1 MGKLGGG
8 GLIGIAIVM
17 VLVGLILQLEI
28 IDFMGGVIMIAG
40 VVIAVVGLVKV
51 FTGGS
56 EA

>member
-1 MGKLGGG
+1 MNKLGGG

-17 VLVGLILQLEI
+17 VLAGLVLQLEI
-28 IDFMGGVIMIAG
+28 IDFLGYLVMIGG
-40 VVIAVVGLVKV
+40 VVIAAVGLVRV

>member
-1 MGKLGGG
+1 MNKLGGG

-17 VLVGLILQLEI
+17 VVIGILLQSPI
-28 IDFMGGVIMIAG
+28 VDWMGWAIVFAG
-40 VVIAVVGLVKV
+40 VATAAVGLVKV

>member
-1 MGKLGGG
+1 MNKLGGG

-17 VLVGLILQLEI
+17 VLAGLVLQLEI
-28 IDFMGGVIMIAG
+28 IDFLGYLVMIGG
-40 VVIAVVGLVKV
+40 VVIAAVDLVRV